1 MKVLINL
8 MIVVSISTVSL
19 TAQAG
24 PHNGHG
30 HSHGPSVKVSKSKV
44 EKIAKAQLMNLI
56 GKSKIDKSWKDKK
69 ISSSEIKE
77 YGGRKEWVVAFKNKD
92 EKDKSKAT
100 LYVFVSLKGEL
111 IASNF
116 TGK

>member
-8 MIVVSISTVSL
+8 VIAASISAVSL
-19 TAQAG
+19 SALAG
-24 PHNGHG
+24 PGHG

-44 EKIAKAQLMNLI
+44 EKVASAQVLNLI
-56 GKSKIDKSWKDKK
+56 GKSKIAKSWKDKS
-69 ISSSEIKE
+69 IASSEIKE
-77 YGGRKEWVVAFKNKD
+77 FGGRKEWVVTFKNKD

>member
-1 MKVLINL
+1 
-8 MIVVSISTVSL
+8 MIAASISAVSL
-19 TAQAG
+19 TALAG

-44 EKIAKAQLMNLI
+44 EKVASAQVLNLI

-77 YGGRKEWVVAFKNKD
+77 YNGRKEWVVTFKNKD